1 MTQEAINIRK
11 IIDELNKA
19 SELYYNGKESFLS
32 DKEFDLKLE
41 ELKILEQKN
50 KIIYSNSPTV
60 NVGAPVLTELNKI
73 QIKDKPMLSLN
84 KVHTAKEIIDFS
96 DGYDLIAS
104 IKCDGLS
111 VRLIYKDTDLVSA
124 NTRGNGYEGGDITEH
139 IKYFLNVPLKIA
151 KSGTYIIDGEAIIY
165 DDDFSIVNKNNE
177 FKNNRNT
184 ASGSLALLDMSIV
197 KNRRLSFIAWDIIK
211 GGNANEY
218 HYNLEEAEELGFT
231 VVPAL
236 ALDCTKVEEEEINN
250 INQTLLT
257 EAKEKGIPCDGVVW
271 KINDIQAGE
280 EKGQT
285 AHHFLNA
292 CAWKNY
298 DEEYETRLN
307 RISYDVSRNG
317 VLTPVAVFDPIE
329 IDKTVVSK
337 ASLHNISIMKEIL
350 GDTPYYGQIIWVIK
364 SNQIIPQITRAIKKN
379 YSEIV
384 AAGGATVGLG
394 GDFGVIC
401 PICGGFTEII
411 TSESGVETLVCSN
424 PECEGKLAQ
433 RLNHFCGK
441 KGLDIKGISRA
452 TIEKLI
458 DWEYVKEIKD
468 IFNLNKY
475 KKEWVNKDGFGEKS
489 VSKILDSIEQG
500 RNTRLDQFIS
510 AIGIPL
516 VGIKV
521 AKDITKYFDTW
532 EDFRNAVGGDW
543 TEFEGF
549 GPEINSAINKFN
561 YTEADEIAKLLNFI
575 EIEKTKEDSKIA
587 GMTFCVTGKLYN
599 FKNRDALKTDIE
611 SKGGKVVGSI
621 SSKVNYL
628 INNDVNSTSS
638 KNKAAKAAGIPIITE
653 DEYLHMVEKL

>member
-1 MTQEAINIRK
+1 MDKMKSLIN
-11 IIDELNKA
+11 ELNKA
-19 SELYYNGKESFLS
+19 SKLYYNGKESFLS
-32 DKEFDLKLE
+32 DEEFDLKLE
-41 ELKILEQKN
+41 KLKILEQKN

-60 NVGAPVLTELNKI
+60 NVGAPVLTKLNKI

-165 DDDFSIVNKNNE
+165 DNDFSIVNKNNE

-211 GGNANEY
+211 GGNTNEY

-236 ALDCTKVEEEEINN
+236 ALDCTKVEEEEINS
-250 INQTLLT
+250 INQTLLA

-280 EKGQT
+280 KMGQT

-329 IDKTVVSK
+329 IDGSVIERC
-337 ASLHNISIMKEIL
+337 SLFNLSILK
-350 GDTPYYGQIIWVIK
+350 
-364 SNQIIPQITRAIKKN
+364 
-379 YSEIV
+379 
-384 AAGGATVGLG
+384 
-394 GDFGVIC
+394 
-401 PICGGFTEII
+401 
-411 TSESGVETLVCSN
+411 
-424 PECEGKLAQ
+424 
-433 RLNHFCGK
+433 
-441 KGLDIKGISRA
+441 
-452 TIEKLI
+452 EKLGKPYI
-458 DWEYVKEIKD
+458 GQKIWI
-468 IFNLNKY
+468 
-475 KKEWVNKDGFGEKS
+475 
-489 VSKILDSIEQG
+489 SKRNQVIPYIE
-500 RNTRLDQFIS
+500 R
-510 AIGIPL
+510 A
-516 VGIKV
+516 
-521 AKDITKYFDTW
+521 
-532 EDFRNAVGGDW
+532 
-543 TEFEGF
+543 
-549 GPEINSAINKFN
+549 
-561 YTEADEIAKLLNFI
+561 
-575 EIEKTKEDSKIA
+575 
-587 GMTFCVTGKLYN
+587 
-599 FKNRDALKTDIE
+599 
-611 SKGGKVVGSI
+611 
-621 SSKVNYL
+621 
-628 INNDVNSTSS
+628 
-638 KNKAAKAAGIPIITE
+638 
-653 DEYLHMVEKL
+653 EKLNIIKE